1 MQQIINYK
9 NAFKCKKCPQSNG
22 MNGCPVWWETV
33 WEQPGTQ
40 PKLIKAC
47 GFTQF
52 PLYIIELIKA
62 SNRPAATIEEMRN
75 ETAIGLEKI
84 AMGLIRVAQVSE
96 ELMKQDTINHL
107 DNPQIEDKPGNN
119 GEA

>member
-1 MQQIINYK
+1 
-9 NAFKCKKCPQSNG
+9 
-22 MNGCPVWWETV
+22 
-33 WEQPGTQ
+33 
-40 PKLIKAC
+40 
-47 GFTQF
+47 
-52 PLYIIELIKA
+52 
-62 SNRPAATIEEMRN
+62 MRN